1 MPAAARLGD
10 LVRQTSPHCHAP
22 IHPAAPVPAPCA
34 HPAMPLALVRGEPSV
49 LIGGLPAA
57 RLGDV
62 TAPCV
67 MAGCLP
73 GGPGMISAASSTV
86 FIGGLPAA
94 RVGDETLHAA
104 CVAPI
109 PAPTGRIQSPGCPT
123 VLIGD

>member
-1 MPAAARLGD
+1 M
-10 LVRQTSPHCHAP
+10 
-22 IHPAAPVPAPCA
+22 
-34 HPAMPLALVRGEPSV
+34 
-49 LIGGLPAA
+49 
-57 RLGDV
+57 
-62 TAPCV
+62 

-73 GGPGMISAASSTV
+73 GGPGIVSAASSTV

-123 VLIGD
+123 VLIGG